1 MKKILIPSSFLVALF
16 LLFFV
21 FYKQPN
27 SQKVTW
33 DEVVPYVKAYLYVD
47 KDKNIHIGTML
58 NTLSKIKRP
67 NPILEKSVYKSFR
80 IYMSGARDSL
90 HWNNITPEVEEVF
103 EKIIQNAKEEI
114 KQQNLAPDQENF
126 QEKIWEGFLNSG
138 EFVSGFKKELALTL
152 KEYGLSLK

>member
-1 MKKILIPSSFLVALF
+1 MKKIFIPASLLLALF

-21 FYKQPN
+21 FYKQKN
-27 SQKVTW
+27 NQKVSW
-33 DEVVPYVKAYLYVD
+33 DEIVPYVKAYLYVD
-47 KDKNIHIGTML
+47 KDNNIHIGTMI

-67 NPILEKSVYKSFR
+67 NPILEKSVYKSLR
-80 IYMSGARDSL
+80 IYMSGVRDSL

-114 KQQNLAPDQENF
+114 KQQNLALEQKNF

-152 KEYGLSLK
+152 KEYNLSLK